1 MDIEIIIIVSC
12 ICCILLSGLAGAG
25 FYFTQTKS
33 VTTLAPEQPS
43 IPALRTTLAPESEA
57 IPALRITPV
66 PALRIT
72 S

>member
-1 MDIEIIIIVSC
+1 MGKEVVIIIVSC

-43 IPALRTTLAPESEA
+43 IPALRTS
-57 IPALRITPV
+57 
-66 PALRIT
+66 